1 METSIPR
8 GPAARPLLL
17 GLLIGLAGGAIGA
30 AAIAMGGTASAAP
43 FISGV
48 GVAGLVGA
56 ILAAL
61 IGFAPRRQAEA
72 AATAPRP
79 PRPAAEAK
87 AEIPADRVDPLT
99 GLANANGLAAW
110 FVERRGRLIE
120 DGKGVVVLV
129 ANLEAFDQV
138 EKLRGKETADS
149 VLREVA
155 KRVAVFAGEDGIA
168 ARTGGD
174 EFVAVATT
182 VPERAVEFAEEKAGK
197 MAETIGRPVELGAG
211 ALWIGGS
218 VGAAVGRP
226 QEGDG
231 ILARARRAFDE
242 ARKLG
247 LGRYVVDR
255 GSGN

>member
-1 METSIPR
+1 METMPGKPR
-8 GPAARPLLL
+8 SAQVRALLL
-17 GLLIGLAGGAIGA
+17 GTLIGLVGGALGAGGAALGGIGTLIPA
-30 AAIAMGGTASAAP
+30 L
-43 FISGV
+43 
-48 GVAGLVGA
+48 AG
-56 ILAAL
+56 ILAA
-61 IGFAPRRQAEA
+61 GFAGLLLASFLGPLLPGKGRNPAPRAEA
-72 AATAPRP
+72 ATGKP
-79 PRPAAEAK
+79 EAK
-87 AEIPADRVDPLT
+87 AEIPTDRIDSLT

-120 DGKGVVVLV
+120 DGKGIVVLV

-149 VLREVA
+149 VLKEVA
-155 KRVAVFAGEDGIA
+155 KRVAGFAGEDGIA

-231 ILARARRAFDE
+231 ILARARLAFEE

-255 GSGN
+255 G